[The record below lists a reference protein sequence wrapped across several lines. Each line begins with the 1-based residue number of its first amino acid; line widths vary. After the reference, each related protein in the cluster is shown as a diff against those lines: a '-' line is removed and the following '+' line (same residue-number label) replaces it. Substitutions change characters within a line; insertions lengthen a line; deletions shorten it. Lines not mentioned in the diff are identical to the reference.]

1 MSCADRGRT
10 ALGGKKRKIHVLV
23 FQQDLAGVGRFN
35 EAESPL
41 FQCCCF
47 TTRGGRAVVSV
58 QRPLA
63 KILQYLAAR
72 RDDAYRLVSA
82 AIKDWKADQSTV
94 HSFVLISQISFPWL
108 NYYRALLSGVWVSE
122 TEREMW
128 MKYFPFLDFS
138 LLFWEMSVLAMCK
151 LWFVRWELRN
161 LIVSSTCQHISA
173 GCNTLQ
179 SS

>member
-35 EAESPL
+35 EAENPL
-41 FQCCCF
+41 FRCCYS

-72 RDDAYRLVSA
+72 RDDASRLLSA
-82 AIKDWKADQSTV
+82 AITD
-94 HSFVLISQISFPWL
+94 
-108 NYYRALLSGVWVSE
+108 
-122 TEREMW
+122 
-128 MKYFPFLDFS
+128 
-138 LLFWEMSVLAMCK
+138 
-151 LWFVRWELRN
+151 
-161 LIVSSTCQHISA
+161 
-173 GCNTLQ
+173 
-179 SS
+179 